1 MTSTDPVPP
10 PKLDSRPKRFP
21 PPEFP
26 PRRTPPFAR
35 TPPAIFPP
43 ILGLLALATALRLGL
58 DGSELDRGLADLL
71 AGIAVALWGFAV
83 IAYGT
88 KVLRR
93 PGVVIEDLRVLPG
106 RAGLAAMTMGGMAA
120 ATLVASYATVPAL
133 ALLLAALA
141 GHLVLAGLLIR
152 LLISLPPAG
161 REVNPTWHLSFVGPI
176 VAAPAAVALGWEGLA
191 QTLFWATLPIALLIW
206 AFSARQFL
214 RAVPPVPLRPL
225 LAIHLAPVALLASV
239 AGLLGMVGVG
249 HGFVMVGTALLLAL
263 ATSARWLLAAGITP
277 LWGAFTFPLAAL
289 ATAMLRAGGGWH
301 WPGMVLTVVGLGA
314 IPAILWWVLKRW
326 PGGKLAAV
334 TNAAEA

>member
-1 MTSTDPVPP
+1 MTPTDPA
-10 PKLDSRPKRFP
+10 PKLDSRPKRYP

-35 TPPAIFPP
+35 TPPAIFSP

-58 DGSELDRGLADLL
+58 ESLALDRGLADLL

-83 IAYGT
+83 IAYAA

-93 PGVVIEDLRVLPG
+93 PGVVVEDLRVLPG
-106 RAGLAAMTMGGMAA
+106 RTGLAAMTMGGMAA
-120 ATLVASYATVPAL
+120 AGLVASYASGPAQV
-133 ALLLAALA
+133 LLVAALA

-152 LLISLPPAG
+152 LLVSLPPAG
-161 REVNPTWHLSFVGPI
+161 REVNPTMHLSFVGPI

-191 QTLFWATLPIALLIW
+191 LVLFWVTLPVALLIW
-206 AFSARQFL
+206 TLSARQFQ
-214 RAVPPVPLRPL
+214 RAVPPAPLRPL
-225 LAIHLAPVALLASV
+225 LAIHLAPMALLGTV

-249 HGFVMVGTALLLAL
+249 QGFLLVGAGLFLAL
-263 ATSARWLLAAGITP
+263 TGSARWLMAAGISP
-277 LWGAFTFPLAAL
+277 LWGSFTFPMAAL
-289 ATAMLRAGGGWH
+289 ATAMLRADGGWH
-301 WPGMVLTVVGLGA
+301 WPGLALLVLCLGA

-326 PGGKLAAV
+326 PGGKRAAV